1 MFYICYR
8 GKRLYGP
15 MSEAEAL
22 QEWFALAGTIK
33 ELYIIE
39 TDAATG
45 RITRQIGPTVR
56 AHKKKKE
63 IALSGTGRTGLH
75 WL

>member
-1 MFYICYR
+1 MGYYSIYGEPEVFYICYR

-22 QEWFALAGTIK
+22 QEWFALAGTVK

-39 TDAATG
+39 TDEATG
-45 RITRQIGPTVR
+45 RIKRQIGPAVR
-56 AHKKKKE
+56 KKKK
-63 IALSGTGRTGLH
+63 
-75 WL
+75 

>member
-45 RITRQIGPTVR
+45 RIKRQIGPTVR
-56 AHKKKKE
+56 AHKKKE

>member
-1 MFYICYR
+1 
-8 GKRLYGP
+8 

-45 RITRQIGPTVR
+45 RIKRQIGPTAR
-56 AHKKKKE
+56 AHKKKKK
-63 IALSGTGRTGLH
+63 
-75 WL
+75 

>member
-15 MSEAEAL
+15 MSESEAL
-22 QEWFALAGTIK
+22 QEWFALAGAVK

-39 TDAATG
+39 LDEETG
-45 RITRQIGPTVR
+45 KIKRQIGPAAR
-56 AHKKKKE
+56 KRKNK
-63 IALSGTGRTGLH
+63 R
-75 WL
+75 